1 MGPFETAEE
10 TGGNWKSEG
19 KAGLRLGV
27 CWDLV
32 EEDEAAALLW
42 LRLRL
47 KKGRVPLF
55 CGEESLLAATKFA
68 GESKLIS
75 RPCKGGMAISGTPR
89 DVLTSLYAG
98 EGLTVVGLGNGP
110 SEEVKE
116 IEVSDGVLEDADAM
130 LGARC
135 CLSRS
140 GEDETCSSS
149 D

>member
-1 MGPFETAEE
+1 MKTFLHGFNSCVTTLPM
-10 TGGNWKSEG
+10 
-19 KAGLRLGV
+19 V
-27 CWDLV
+27 
-32 EEDEAAALLW
+32 
-42 LRLRL
+42 
-47 KKGRVPLF
+47 
-55 CGEESLLAATKFA
+55 AATNGV

-75 RPCKGGMAISGTPR
+75 LPCKGGIAISGTPR

-110 SEEVKE
+110 SEEEKE
-116 IEVSDGVLEDADAM
+116 IEVSDGVLEDDIAM

-140 GEDETCSSS
+140 GEDDIGSSS